1 MEDLKVQLQHTLGF
15 LLGKQEEID
24 NLQSEITIV
33 KKRAQWSEIIDL
45 DDTIDELRK
54 SEANL
59 KLRLEDSMM
68 QIDILNA
75 KLSEKDCHPENDH

>member
-1 MEDLKVQLQHTLGF
+1 LVDK
-15 LLGKQEEID
+15 
-24 NLQSEITIV
+24 
-33 KKRAQWSEIIDL
+33 WSKIIDL